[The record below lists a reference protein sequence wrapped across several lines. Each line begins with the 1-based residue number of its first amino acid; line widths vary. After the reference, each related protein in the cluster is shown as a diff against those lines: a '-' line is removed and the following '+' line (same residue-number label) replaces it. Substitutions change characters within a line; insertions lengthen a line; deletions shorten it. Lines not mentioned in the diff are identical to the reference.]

1 MESTPKE
8 IKENKLIQILFEENK
23 ELKKKNDIF
32 LEMMKKQGKMIEI
45 LKEENLL
52 TRQELSNTRDEIKN
66 KLIDHKSNLE
76 NLESYAQKEF
86 YQLHRKNETQDKEIK
101 KLNSKI
107 NLFSYRDP
115 VKRLLYKLLNDSD
128 SELKN
133 QIKYTYKD
141 MESALDVFIKSK
153 QFAEKYFTDK
163 NGTFLKFISKLCNLM
178 DSCNSEIHE
187 GNSNYQYSFEDFICS
202 FNMCCEDYGIE
213 KIIQK
218 EEIELI
224 GILKKCKMYDY
235 FV

>member
-8 IKENKLIQILFEENK
+8 INVNKLIQILFEENK

-32 LEMMKKQGKMIEI
+32 LEMMKKQGRMIEI
-45 LKEENLL
+45 LKE
-52 TRQELSNTRDEIKN
+52 ELSNTRDEIKN

-86 YQLHRKNETQDKEIK
+86 YQLHQKNETQDKEIK

-202 FNMCCEDYGIE
+202 FNMCCDDYGIE
-213 KIIQK
+213 KIIQQ

-224 GILKKCKMYDY
+224 DILKKCQMYDY
-235 FV
+235 FI

>member
-32 LEMMKKQGKMIEI
+32 LEMVKKQGRMIEI
-45 LKEENLL
+45 LKEE
-52 TRQELSNTRDEIKN
+52 LSNTREEIKN

-86 YQLHRKNETQDKEIK
+86 YQLHQKNETQDKEIK

-213 KIIQK
+213 KIIQQ

>member
-32 LEMMKKQGKMIEI
+32 LEMVKKQGKMIEI
-45 LKEENLL
+45 LKE
-52 TRQELSNTRDEIKN
+52 ELSNTRDEIKN

-86 YQLHRKNETQDKEIK
+86 YQLHQKDETQDKEIK

-133 QIKYTYKD
+133 QTKYTYKD

-202 FNMCCEDYGIE
+202 FNMCCDDYGIE
-213 KIIQK
+213 KIIQQ